1 MTCELTDSTVQWLWI
16 DSLCIIQDSAEDWT
30 REASRMHL
38 VYKRGLLNIS
48 ADSAADARAGLF
60 NRRDP
65 LMIKPLKW
73 EVPGIERTF
82 HLTLDDRTSFRW
94 LDSHPLPH
102 RAWVFQERQL
112 SRRILHFTEFELV
125 WECCAERL
133 SIATETFPRG
143 APFDVVAFQHQ
154 PKIQS
159 AGLLSKARGSVDQL
173 LGLWSSVCEM
183 YSEKQLTKQEDK
195 LVALAGLSQEFQMY
209 LPDDYYVAGLW
220 RSTLPQSLVWMLRR
234 SGRRVESQ
242 VPSWSWASTEGLV
255 QMDHTSSRRSP
266 KSTVCRVLDVQNN
279 LPNTAGLDGNTRL
292 QLTISGFLRRVKILR
307 SFSELRPTWPL
318 NTRQFQEMSKE
329 ELFIIDR
336 DRELP
341 YRQGFSCFM
350 DASDAHVE
358 LIEAHYLFIE
368 VSKDSM
374 KGLLLHQTGQ
384 PDQFTRIGILETHR
398 KSNVLIHKTVN
409 QDTGDSVLD
418 SPHSKHSKQD
428 EHPTA
433 PSEVLSERRNADSDT
448 SLPQERETIDAISY
462 DSELRWQAA
471 RASVSQADADITQV
485 LYDHADETLEHPFVR
500 LTPQVIKLI

>member
-1 MTCELTDSTVQWLWI
+1 MVRELTAPIVRWLWI
-16 DSLCIIQDSAEDWT
+16 DSLCIIQDSSEDWT

-60 NRRDP
+60 NPRDP
-65 LMIKPLKW
+65 LIIKPLKW

-82 HLTLDDRTSFRW
+82 HLTLDDRTSLRW
-94 LDSHPLPH
+94 LRSHPLPE

-112 SRRILHFTEFELV
+112 SRRILHFTETELA
-125 WECCAERL
+125 WECCAEGS

-143 APFDVVAFQHQ
+143 APFDVVSFNKQ

-173 LGLWSSVCEM
+173 LGLWGSVCEM

-220 RSTLPQSLVWMLRR
+220 RSTLPQSLLWMLRR

-255 QMDHTSSRRSP
+255 QMSHKSSARSLTN
-266 KSTVCRVLDVQNN
+266 TVCRLLDVQNS
-279 LPNTAGLDGNTRL
+279 LPNTTGLDGNTRL
-292 QLTISGFLRRVKILR
+292 QLTISGFLRRIKVLR
-307 SFSELRPTWPL
+307 AFSELRPTWPP
-318 NTRQFQEMSKE
+318 NIRQFQEMSKE
-329 ELFIIDR
+329 ELFLIDG
-336 DRELP
+336 DHEMP
-341 YRQGFSCFM
+341 YRGSFSCWM
-350 DASDAHVE
+350 DASNAHDE
-358 LIEAHYLFIE
+358 LIEAHCLFIE

-374 KGLLLHQTGQ
+374 RGLLLQPTGQ
-384 PDQFTRIGILETHR
+384 PDQFTRIGILETHN
-398 KSNVLIHKTVN
+398 KSNLLIYETRN
-409 QDTGDSVLD
+409 QDAQHSVLG
-418 SPHSKHSKQD
+418 SPHSRREKQD
-428 EHPTA
+428 ECPTA
-433 PSEVLSERRNADSDT
+433 PSDVLSESGNADSDAP
-448 SLPQERETIDAISY
+448 LPYE
-462 DSELRWQAA
+462 QAA
-471 RASVSQADADITQV
+471 VGGISENAELQWQSPRADSSQTDADITQV
-485 LYDHADETLEHPFVR
+485 LYDHADEVLEHPFER